1 MAPNAEEELLVVKP
15 WGLQP
20 EKVGRRSGKCAD
32 TERDRRGPIGEPLK
46 RPSKK
51 LHRVKLDASETSVTL
66 VPAQAGYFRLAYIP
80 VFRQYE
86 AYAGR

>member
-20 EKVGRRSGKCAD
+20 EKVGIRSGKCAD
-32 TERDRRGPIGEPLK
+32 TERDRRGAIGEPRK
-46 RPSKK
+46 PPSNE
-51 LHRVKLDASETSVTL
+51 LNRVKSDASETSVAL
-66 VPAQAGYFRLAYIP
+66 VPARAGYFRLAYIP